1 MRNVLLAILTVLAA
15 VFGLQNIHPV
25 SLTFI
30 VWSFD
35 IALAWVLLAAFV
47 LGLLIGTLLML
58 PSRIRAGREARS
70 ANRRLA
76 ELERNAHA
84 KPAALPRPREPQAHA
99 AARSSA
105 AADD

>member
-30 VWSFD
+30 VWTFD

-58 PSRIRAGREARS
+58 PARIRAGREARS
-70 ANRRLA
+70 ANRRVA
-76 ELERNAHA
+76 ELERDTHTFPPATTPPRA
-84 KPAALPRPREPQAHA
+84 PAASA
-99 AARSSA
+99 AARISA
-105 AADD
+105 TADD